1 MAIDPWTDIHHG
13 SSGYWPEG
21 EKRSYEPESVDAM
34 RRHHQGAAAYL
45 EGKSIKDCPL
55 EKHSMEAVDWEQGW
69 EDCQS
74 SSDTSGY
81 VARLADTLKQAEAS
95 QNDTEPLASTSRRV
109 GRRTSRHGA
118 HTSAAEDLEEEGP
131 SPCL

>member
-55 EKHSMEAVDWEQGW
+55 EKHSMEAMDWEQGW
-69 EDCQS
+69 EDCQAAS
-74 SSDTSGY
+74 NRPGY
-81 VARLADTLKQAEAS
+81 VARLADTLARAEAS
-95 QNDTEPLASTSRRV
+95 LSEPQRVSRST
-109 GRRTSRHGA
+109 GRRMSRHGEA
-118 HTSAAEDLEEEGP
+118 DAAIEDEEGLSP
-131 SPCL
+131 SL